1 MSSLAEIRTER
12 LKKLKRY
19 EAARGTAYPLSVP
32 RTHSLA
38 ALRGEF
44 STLTDTEA
52 TVSVVGRVLA
62 LRGQGALVFAVI
74 DDGTA
79 RIQGVIKRDVLN
91 EDEHTLFVDVAD
103 LGDFVSFTGTCFST
117 DRGEESVLVQ
127 SWTLASKSLRP
138 LPDKWHGLKDSDE
151 RFRRRY
157 LETTMDAEARD
168 RFLVRARMIS
178 FFRSRLADAGFVEFE
193 TPILQALA
201 GGASA
206 LPFVTHHNA
215 LDRDLYLRIA
225 PELYLKKL
233 LIGGFPKVY
242 EIGRSFRNEGIDV
255 THNPEFTMIEWYE
268 AYSDAARQRSFVETL
283 IRDLAY
289 TVLGGTTL
297 LFGEHDIDLAA
308 PFTVR
313 HYYDLF
319 SEYAGISN
327 AREASLEELLEAAEH
342 LGGIPSI
349 ELSTREKV
357 LDALYKRVCRP
368 ALIQAT
374 FVVDYPRTMLPLAK
388 KVEGDAE
395 LVDAFQLVIGGT
407 ELVKAF
413 SELNDPLDQRERFI
427 EETRHRSQGDAEA
440 QPNDEDFIEA
450 LEYGMPPA
458 GGVGIGLDRLAMLLT
473 NTHNIREVIYFPT
486 LREKE

>member
-1 MSSLAEIRTER
+1 MSSLPEIRAER
-12 LKKLKRY
+12 LKKLKVY
-19 EAARGTAYPLSVP
+19 EASRGTAYPTTLARTHALSV
-32 RTHSLA
+32 
-38 ALRGEF
+38 LRSEF
-44 STLTDTEA
+44 SALSQGET
-52 TVSVVGRVLA
+52 TVTVVGRVLA

-79 RIQGVIKRDVLN
+79 HIQGVFKRDVLG
-91 EDEHTLFVDVAD
+91 EEEHQLFVDTVD
-103 LGDFVSFTGTCFST
+103 LGDFLSFSGSCFST

-127 SWTLASKSLRP
+127 SWALTTKSLRP

-151 RFRRRY
+151 RFRHRY
-157 LETTMDAEARD
+157 LETTMDPTARE
-168 RFLVRARMIS
+168 RFLTRSRIIS
-178 FFRSRLADAGFVEFE
+178 FFRTRLESDGFVEFE

-206 LPFVTHHNA
+206 LPFTTHHNA

-255 THNPEFTMIEWYE
+255 THNPEFTTVEWYE
-268 AYSDAARQRSFVETL
+268 AYSDATLQRAFVESL
-283 IRDLAY
+283 IRELAHS
-289 TVLGGTTL
+289 VLGGSTL
-297 LFGEHDIDLAA
+297 SFGDHEIDLSA

-313 HYYDLF
+313 SYADLF
-319 SEYAGISN
+319 SEYPEDADKN
-327 AREASLEELLEAAEH
+327 
-342 LGGIPSI
+342 
-349 ELSTREKV
+349 
-357 LDALYKRVCRP
+357 ALYKQECRP
-368 ALIQAT
+368 QLIQPT
-374 FVVDYPRTMLPLAK
+374 FIIDYPRSMLPLAK
-388 KVEGDAE
+388 KKEGEEDVA
-395 LVDAFQLVIGGT
+395 DAFQLVIGGL

-413 SELNDPLDQRERFI
+413 SELNDPIDQRERF
-427 EETRHRSQGDAEA
+427 EEEAAHRAHGDTEA
-440 QPNDEDFIEA
+440 QPNDEDFLEA

-458 GGVGIGLDRLAMLLT
+458 GGVGIGIDRLVMLLT